1 MKKEL
6 KKVLIT
12 GLICMMAFSGCKKAW
27 KFDPDTNAIYVKKD
41 KTIQEAAIGEFAETY
56 YSEEELKTYVN
67 ESVTGYNE
75 SNGKDK
81 ITVSSI
87 SVKDNVAKVMM
98 KYQTYEDYQNYN
110 NAVLFVGSISD
121 AIKEGYDFSVDFVD
135 AETNEKVKKDT
146 VISDT
151 ELNVIVVSELNDY
164 VINLA
169 SDMKYYS
176 DNAVANTKKE
186 VKITKDTLTY
196 IVYK

>member
-1 MKKEL
+1 
-6 KKVLIT
+6 
-12 GLICMMAFSGCKKAW
+12 MMAFSGCKKAW

-41 KTIQEAAIGEFAETY
+41 KTIQEAAIGEFTETY

-151 ELNVIVVSELNDY
+151 ELNVIVVSEPNDY

>member
-27 KFDPDTNAIYVKKD
+27 KFDPDMNAIYVKKD

-56 YSEEELKTYVN
+56 YSEDELKTYVN
-67 ESVTGYNE
+67 ESVTSYNE

-98 KYQTYEDYQNYN
+98 KYQTYEDYQSYN

-151 ELNVIVVSELNDY
+151 ELNVIVVSEPNDY